1 MKFRFNV
8 LAAAAVLTFT
18 SSAFAGPFSIGDV
31 FASTG
36 DGKVDVFSKTGV
48 HKATLDTTLGGF
60 TTGSTFDS
68 FGNFYVT
75 AFSSNV
81 VSKFDANGVLV
92 NSAWTTGLGANESIV
107 FNKTGQAYIGNAGAS
122 QVLKVDAN
130 GVHLQTFNVQSGTD
144 WIDLAADQKTLIYSD
159 ESNTIRQWD
168 VSADAALPNFTTGA
182 YGSLYAKRI
191 RPNGDVMAASS
202 TGNVY
207 RFDASGA
214 LLQTYASGIG
224 SVFALNLDPDG
235 TSFWTGS
242 TGGTM
247 IEEIDIATGAVLQ
260 NWSTGTGVLFGLAVL
275 GEIQSGGGGG
285 PPVPEPETYAL
296 MLGGLGVLGFVARR
310 RKLARQST

>member
-1 MKFRFNV
+1 M
-8 LAAAAVLTFT
+8 
-18 SSAFAGPFSIGDV
+18 
-31 FASTG
+31 
-36 DGKVDVFSKTGV
+36 
-48 HKATLDTTLGGF
+48 
-60 TTGSTFDS
+60 
-68 FGNFYVT
+68 
-75 AFSSNV
+75 
-81 VSKFDANGVLV
+81 
-92 NSAWTTGLGANESIV
+92 
-107 FNKTGQAYIGNAGAS
+107 
-122 QVLKVDAN
+122 
-130 GVHLQTFNVQSGTD
+130 
-144 WIDLAADQKTLIYSD
+144 
-159 ESNTIRQWD
+159 
-168 VSADAALPNFTTGA
+168 PNFTTGA
-182 YGSLYAKRI
+182 YGALYAKRI

-214 LLQTYASGIG
+214 LLQTYAAGIG

-310 RKLARQST
+310 RKLARQSA